1 VTAVVHHGSPGSYKT
16 FALVQRVLIPALQAG
31 RVVVTNIRGFNDIDR
46 IRTAY
51 NCDIPDSASIMYLEP
66 DTEGFQLMARFFHWA
81 PAGALIAMDEGQR
94 VYPTRLKSFD
104 MHDQPDNIVISD
116 SSGQQLVNAE
126 TGLPICRPA
135 TVEIAF
141 DQHRHYNWDIYIS
154 TPNIAKIHGEIRKVV
169 EWAYRH
175 RNNSGL
181 LPWYKNTWT
190 EFRHDSEQSGKSIS
204 HYSGAPKRYKADP
217 RAFGCYQSTATGTA
231 KNTTENI
238 SIFRDPKLRFVA
250 VVFVLAISFV
260 IYNLSAA
267 AGRFSSNSV
276 PDSVTVDPVVAP
288 TNTQVSRQGSDV
300 RTRDDR
306 DKFSLQ
312 TRLARSTDLAS
323 LFTDNPV
330 YYTGNVDS
338 SDYLFEVHTDKGVHH
353 FRTSDLIHLGFQ
365 VRRAQGSFVH
375 LDWQG
380 IAIYAFTKPRA
391 DSADVATMERQTAL
405 SSERLSDP
413 FL

>member
-51 NCDIPDSASIMYLEP
+51 NCEIPDSASIMYLEP

-141 DQHRHYNWDIYIS
+141 DQHRHYNWDIYI
-154 TPNIAKIHGEIRKVV
+154 
-169 EWAYRH
+169 
-175 RNNSGL
+175 
-181 LPWYKNTWT
+181 
-190 EFRHDSEQSGKSIS
+190 
-204 HYSGAPKRYKADP
+204 
-217 RAFGCYQSTATGTA
+217 
-231 KNTTENI
+231 
-238 SIFRDPKLRFVA
+238 FRDPKLRLVA